1 MVRQARQG
9 SPRQGRSCSGFA
21 AVRARIMRK
30 RCLLL
35 NNKRIGERPRE
46 RERETD
52 MLGAPQNASFCCDSA
67 PDAPRFFSFVRR
79 NFHAE
84 KIVPPLFVLRRE
96 KLFVLHR

>member
-46 RERETD
+46 RDRYVGGSAER
-52 MLGAPQNASFCCDSA
+52 
-67 PDAPRFFSFVRR
+67 V
-79 NFHAE
+79 
-84 KIVPPLFVLRRE
+84 VL
-96 KLFVLHR
+96 L